1 MDRSEE
7 VDEAAVFLCGYHAL
21 LESDTQD
28 VGILVVELVDVSVVH
43 NVSGD
48 EEVREVGCKSSVL
61 SMLHCSGGFVV
72 VYCAIRG

>member
-7 VDEAAVFLCGYHAL
+7 VDEGVVFLCGYHAL

-48 EEVREVGCKSSVL
+48 EEVREVG
-61 SMLHCSGGFVV
+61 
-72 VYCAIRG
+72 